1 MVKTLLIDDEEK
13 SRITL
18 NNLITKH
25 CPSLLVIDSCDSV
38 ANAIKSIAK
47 NSPDLVFLDI
57 EMPFENG
64 FTLFEK
70 IKSPSFD
77 VIFTTAYDQYA
88 IKAIK
93 YSALDYLLKPVDVE
107 DLKNAVEKCGEKK
120 KNNANR
126 SDDYEL
132 LLSALKLKNKSA
144 KIAVPTFDGLQM
156 VNANDIVKC
165 IADESYTHITLV
177 DGSKLV
183 VSRILKEFEDL
194 LSDFNFFRVHNSSL
208 INLTHVKKYVKG
220 DGGYV
225 LMSDGETVEVSR
237 RKKNELLSKL
247 TLIHF

>member
-1 MVKTLLIDDEEK
+1 MIKAIIVDDEEK

-25 CPSLLVIDSCDSV
+25 CPSLVISDLCDSV
-38 ANAIKSIAK
+38 ASAVKSIAQET
-47 NSPDLVFLDI
+47 PDLVFLDI

-64 FTLFEK
+64 FKLLEK
-70 IKSPSFD
+70 IKNPSFG

-93 YSALDYLLKPVDVE
+93 YSALDYLLKPVDVG
-107 DLKNAVEKCGEKK
+107 DLKNAIGKCIERKK
-120 KNNANR
+120 KNVNR
-126 SDDYEL
+126 SDDYEM

-156 VNANDIVKC
+156 IGADEIVKC
-165 IADESYTHITLV
+165 IADESYTHITLTN
-177 DGSKLV
+177 GSKLV

-208 INLTHVKKYVKG
+208 INLTHVKKYFKG

-237 RKKNELLSKL
+237 RKKNELLQRL
-247 TLIHF
+247 TLVHL

>member
-1 MVKTLLIDDEEK
+1 MIRTIIVDDEEK

-18 NNLITKH
+18 KNLITKH
-25 CPSLLVIDSCDSV
+25 CPSLEIADLCDSV
-38 ANAIKSIAK
+38 ASAVVSIAK
-47 NSPDLVFLDI
+47 NAPDLVFLDI

-70 IKSPSFD
+70 IKNPSFQ

-93 YSALDYLLKPVDVE
+93 FSALDYLLKPVDVE
-107 DLKNAVEKCGEKK
+107 DLKSAIAKCVEKRKS
-120 KNNANR
+120 NTNH
-126 SDDYEL
+126 SDEYEM
-132 LLSALKLKNKSA
+132 LLSALKLKSKSA

-156 VNANDIVKC
+156 IHANDIVKC
-165 IADESYTHITLV
+165 VADESYTHITLTN
-177 DGSKLV
+177 GTKLV

-225 LMSDGETVEVSR
+225 LMSDDETVEVSR
-237 RKKNELLSKL
+237 RKKNELLQRL
-247 TLIHF
+247 TLVNL